1 MAAPLI
7 TLGGATA
14 FKILR
19 SLYKGGKWAKGK
31 TKIGMSK
38 IGMSTTSRPALA
50 AKKTGKHLR
59 KHHKVYSAGV
69 SGAAIWDIL
78 DKD

>member
-19 SLYKGGKWAKGK
+19 SLYKGGKWAKRK
-31 TKIGMSK
+31 TKIGRSK

-50 AKKTGKHLR
+50 VKKAGKHLR
-59 KHHKVYSAGV
+59 KHHKSYGWGV
-69 SGAAIWDIL
+69 TGAAAWDIL